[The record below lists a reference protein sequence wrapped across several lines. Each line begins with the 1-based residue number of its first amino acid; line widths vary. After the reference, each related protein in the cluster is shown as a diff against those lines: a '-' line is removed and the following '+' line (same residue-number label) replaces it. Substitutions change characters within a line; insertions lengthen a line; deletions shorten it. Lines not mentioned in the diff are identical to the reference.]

1 MSKQQTRLQIVNKTA
16 GLMRKT
22 PSGEHIREL
31 LTSHSPEIHGVFTTN
46 SQSRNR
52 KHDTKKPKKRVRTPG
67 STPTR
72 GTRRERILVS
82 GLTVTEEQR
91 LQAQEKLRILVW
103 RLGVVSETLRDFEG
117 RMTALICNLED
128 SFRHEI

>member
-1 MSKQQTRLQIVNKTA
+1 
-16 GLMRKT
+16 
-22 PSGEHIREL
+22 
-31 LTSHSPEIHGVFTTN
+31 
-46 SQSRNR
+46 
-52 KHDTKKPKKRVRTPG
+52 
-67 STPTR
+67 
-72 GTRRERILVS
+72 LVS

-117 RMTALICNLED
+117 RMTALICNMED